1 VDGWQY
7 KRNQVVSCDVAV
19 PDSEDIC
26 ERFWNLPSKPG
37 EEARRERFFLDDVIQ
52 KAHLD
57 RKIEHRLGGVRAI
70 LDAGAGTGRFS
81 IALACRGFHVT
92 HLDISQ
98 GMIDTARHL
107 AQAAGV
113 LDKMCFE
120 RGRVGDLT
128 QYEDGRFDLVICCD
142 APISY
147 TYPDHVR
154 TIAEL
159 TRVAAQALVIS
170 VSSRL
175 GYVPYAF
182 NPLQKQQYFADSAAE
197 APDLQQYLG
206 QTNLSSFVPDIDRVW
221 RALTSGILGDR
232 ERIEREY
239 AAGRA
244 PWPHNYL
251 FMPDE
256 LRTILG
262 RNGVRDIR
270 LSGPGALARSIPNEV
285 LRMMLLN
292 DDYRGRFL
300 ALCYEFDS
308 NPTVCGLG
316 KDNLVASGLCY
327 A

>member
-1 VDGWQY
+1 
-7 KRNQVVSCDVAV
+7 V

-37 EEARRERFFLDDVIQ
+37 EEARRERLFLDDVIQ
-52 KAHLD
+52 KAHLE
-57 RKIEHRLGGVRAI
+57 REIASRLGGVRTI

-81 IALACRGFHVT
+81 IPLARQGFRVT

-98 GMIDTARHL
+98 GMIDTARQL
-107 AQAAGV
+107 AQDAGV
-113 LDKMCFE
+113 LDRMRFE
-120 RGRVGDLT
+120 RGRVGDLK
-128 QYEDGRFDLVICCD
+128 QYEDGGFDLVICCD

-147 TYPDHVR
+147 TYPDHIR

-159 TRVAAQALVIS
+159 ARVAARALVIS

-175 GYVPYAF
+175 GYMSYAF
-182 NPLQKQQYFADSAAE
+182 NPLQKQQYFADPASE
-197 APDLQQYLG
+197 APDVRRYLA
-206 QTNLSSFVPDIDRVW
+206 QSDLSSFVPDLDSVW

-239 AAGRA
+239 IAGRA

-256 LRTILG
+256 LREILVKA
-262 RNGVRDIR
+262 GVHDLK

-285 LRMMLLN
+285 LRMLLLN
-292 DDYRGRFL
+292 DDYRARFL
-300 ALCYEFDS
+300 DLCYEFDS
-308 NPTVCGLG
+308 NPAVYGLG
-316 KDNLVASGLCY
+316 KDNLAASGLRPSNSRPP
-327 A
+327 

>member
-1 VDGWQY
+1 
-7 KRNQVVSCDVAV
+7 VA
-19 PDSEDIC
+19 DSEDIC

-37 EEARRERFFLDDVIQ
+37 EEARRERLFLDDVIQ
-52 KAHLD
+52 KAHLE
-57 RKIEHRLGGVRAI
+57 REVASRLGGVRTI

-81 IALACRGFHVT
+81 IPLARQGFRVT

-98 GMIDTARHL
+98 GMIDTARQL
-107 AQAAGV
+107 AQDAGV
-113 LDKMCFE
+113 LGRMRFE
-120 RGRVGDLT
+120 RGRVGDLK
-128 QYEDGRFDLVICCD
+128 QYEDGGFDLVICCD

-147 TYPDHVR
+147 TYPDHIR

-159 TRVAAQALVIS
+159 ARVAARALVIS

-175 GYVPYAF
+175 GYMSYAL
-182 NPLQKQQYFADSAAE
+182 NPLQKRQYFADPASE
-197 APDLQQYLG
+197 VPDARRYLG
-206 QTNLSSFVPDIDRVW
+206 QSDLSSFVPDLDSVW

-256 LRTILG
+256 LREILV
-262 RNGVRDIR
+262 RAGVHDLK

-285 LRMMLLN
+285 LRMVLLN
-292 DDYRGRFL
+292 DDYRARFL
-300 ALCYEFDS
+300 DLCYEFDS
-308 NPTVCGLG
+308 NPAVCGLG
-316 KDNLVASGLCY
+316 KDNLAASGLRSSKSRPP
-327 A
+327 

>member
-1 VDGWQY
+1 M
-7 KRNQVVSCDVAV
+7 
-19 PDSEDIC
+19 
-26 ERFWNLPSKPG
+26 RFEL
-37 EEARRERFFLDDVIQ
+37 
-52 KAHLD
+52 
-57 RKIEHRLGGVRAI
+57 
-70 LDAGAGTGRFS
+70 
-81 IALACRGFHVT
+81 
-92 HLDISQ
+92 
-98 GMIDTARHL
+98 
-107 AQAAGV
+107 
-113 LDKMCFE
+113 
-120 RGRVGDLT
+120 GRVGDLT

-182 NPLQKQQYFADSAAE
+182 NPLQKQQYFADPTSK
-197 APDLQQYLG
+197 APDVQLYLG
-206 QTNLSSFVPDIDRVW
+206 QTDLSSFVPDLDSVW
-221 RALTSGILGDR
+221 RALTSGIPGDR
-232 ERIEREY
+232 ERVEREY

-256 LRTILG
+256 LREIL
-262 RNGVRDIR
+262 VRTDVCDVR

-285 LRMMLLN
+285 LRTLLLN

-300 ALCYEFDS
+300 DLCYEFDS
-308 NPTVCGLG
+308 NPAVCGLG
-316 KDNLVASGLCY
+316 KDNLAASGLRPSNSRSP
-327 A
+327 